1 MPEAAPGVTD
11 ADRIRQRLFHKLAP
25 SDAPSGRPSVGS
37 DAPRRRVSLA
47 STASSGRLDIRAAPS
62 EARVHSVAQ
71 RQAAEVP
78 VPTTRKSII
87 HVPAPAAA
95 RASAPAKEASD
106 AVVQARR
113 DARAKAQEDLRNQIR
128 AARAK
133 LAADGPIK
141 DLDVMIYAPP
151 PIVKQGPA
159 RPAQLVADLSPVIS
173 PSVSPSIESQQRI
186 EHGRRAGHVK
196 PTIKVSPEHVPEAII
211 SPVSESDAK
220 RCVTCLLICRIVCA

>member
-1 MPEAAPGVTD
+1 M
-11 ADRIRQRLFHKLAP
+11 FHKLAP
-25 SDAPSGRPSVGS
+25 TEVPSGRPSVGG
-37 DAPRRRVSLA
+37 DLPRRRTSLA

-62 EARVHSVAQ
+62 EARVHSAAH
-71 RQAAEVP
+71 RQAAEAPAP
-78 VPTTRKSII
+78 VTRKSII

-95 RASAPAKEASD
+95 RVSAPTKEASD
-106 AVVQARR
+106 AIVQARR

-141 DLDVMIYAPP
+141 ELDVTVYAPP
-151 PIVKQGPA
+151 PISKQAPA
-159 RPAQLVADLSPVIS
+159 RPAQLVSDLSPVIS

-196 PTIKVSPEHVPEAII
+196 PTIKVASEHAPEAVI
-211 SPVSESDAK
+211 SPVSESDVK
-220 RCVTCLLICRIVCA
+220 RYVNHLCRAFI